1 MTGLIPAHA
10 GKTSRGLRSSSPRAA
25 HPRSRGE
32 NAGGRDVLPGV
43 NGSSPLTRG
52 KPALPV
58 PLRNVS
64 RLIPAHAGK
73 TLISRAVASQDGAHP
88 RSRGENVFGCG
99 KLTIT
104 PGSSPLTRGKHAMD
118 QTRGEVLGLIPAHAG
133 KTPRFFRAEPSCGAH
148 PRSRGENYASDAF
161 GEPVSGSSPL
171 TRGKRLPSRQ
181 KRGHTRL
188 IPAHAGKTATGVLR
202 SSATQAHPRSRGENR
217 IVLPSSRRFR
227 GSSPLTRGK
236 R

>member
-1 MTGLIPAHA
+1 MSCQAST
-10 GKTSRGLRSSSPRAA
+10 A

-32 NAGGRDVLPGV
+32 NKWEYHGQPTDS
-43 NGSSPLTRG
+43 GSSPLTRG